1 MATVFVIQ
9 DLLATDMGMIHLSA
23 SFRYQ
28 QFISLSELFGQQ
40 AIKLIF
46 QPNGHS
52 LAIRLLFSHVLTLGS
67 ATSKQHG

>member
-9 DLLATDMGMIHLSA
+9 DLLATDRDLISPSA
-23 SFRYQ
+23 SFGHQ

-46 QPNGHS
+46 QPNGHL
-52 LAIRLLFSHVLTLGS
+52 LAIHLFFSHVLTLGS
-67 ATSKQHG
+67 ATS